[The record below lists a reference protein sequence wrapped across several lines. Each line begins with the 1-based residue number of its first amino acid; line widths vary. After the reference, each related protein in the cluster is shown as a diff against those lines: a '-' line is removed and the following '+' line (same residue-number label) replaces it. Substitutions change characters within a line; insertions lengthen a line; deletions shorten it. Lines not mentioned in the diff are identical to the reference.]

1 MHVFIPSPL
10 RSYTKE
16 RSEVS
21 ANGATIGGLLDDLNR
36 QYPGIRFRMI
46 DEQEQIRT
54 HIKIF
59 LNREQIREL
68 TTPLKQSDEILIVCA
83 LSGG

>member
-1 MHVFIPSPL
+1 MNVFIPSPL
-10 RSYTKE
+10 RSYTNE
-16 RSEVS
+16 RSEVR
-21 ANGATIGGLLDDLNR
+21 ANGTTIAALLDDLNQ

-46 DEQEQIRT
+46 DEQDQIRA

-68 TTPLKQSDEILIVCA
+68 ATPLKQHDEILIVCA

>member
-1 MHVFIPSPL
+1 MKVFVPSPL

-16 RSEVS
+16 RAEVQAS
-21 ANGATIGGLLDDLNR
+21 GSNVRSLLDDLNR
-36 QYPGIRFRMI
+36 QYSGIRFRMI

-59 LNREQIREL
+59 VNRQQVKSL
-68 TTPLKQSDEILIVCA
+68 DNPLQKDDEVLIVCA